1 MRRILPIFT
10 IVFIGFLGFALP
22 FPIFP
27 PMLLIP
33 ELGFLPED
41 VSGHSRVILL
51 GIMFSFYP
59 LGQLFGGPFFGQ
71 LSDRYGR
78 KKILIISL
86 VFTFFA
92 YLGTALS
99 VTYKNI
105 PFLMLS
111 RFVCGICEGNIVIA
125 TSAMADIS
133 TPKTKGKNF
142 GYLTFA
148 SSFGFII
155 GPLLGGELANPKWGL
170 NYSTPFWGVSI
181 FVLLTLLVVIFW
193 FKETG
198 IVEEKARLNLFETFS
213 RLYKG
218 LTIPNLR
225 AIYIINFFIYFGIF
239 CYFNF
244 TPLFLVDA
252 FSFGTS
258 KLALFTAYEAIPICI
273 AALFLVGPVSKIL
286 TPRMASA
293 FSGLFFGIVLFI
305 MVLPHNPY
313 ALWIT
318 LFFLGIFIGISFT
331 NMAVMV
337 SNRTDERN
345 QGMAL
350 GINQS
355 VQVLSEAL
363 SALFGGFLGV
373 VMASFPL
380 LVGGAVT
387 IIASL
392 ILTLKRFKEKI
403 LMD

>member
-1 MRRILPIFT
+1 MRRILPITT

-27 PMLLIP
+27 PMLLAS

-41 VSGHSRVILL
+41 VSSHSRAILL
-51 GIMFSFYP
+51 GVMFSLYP

-86 VFTFFA
+86 VFIFFA
-92 YLGTALS
+92 YLMTALS

-105 PFLMLS
+105 ASLMIS
-111 RFVCGICEGNIVIA
+111 RFFCGIFEGNIVIA

-133 TPKTKGKNF
+133 THETKGKNF

-148 SSFGFII
+148 SNLGFII
-155 GPLLGGELANPKWGL
+155 GPLIGGELANPKWGF
-170 NYSTPFWGVSI
+170 NYSTPFWAVSV
-181 FVLLTLLVVIFW
+181 FVLLTFLVVLFW
-193 FKETG
+193 FKETEM
-198 IVEEKARLNLFETFS
+198 VKENTKLNFFEIFF
-213 RLYKG
+213 RLYRG
-218 LTIPNLR
+218 LTIPKLR
-225 AIYIINFFIYFGIF
+225 VIYILNFLIYFGIF

-244 TPLFLVDA
+244 TPFFLVNR
-252 FSFGTS
+252 FSFGPSELAIFTS
-258 KLALFTAYEAIPICI
+258 YEAIPICI
-273 AALFLVGPVSKIL
+273 ASLFLVGPISKIFH
-286 TPRMASA
+286 PRIASA
-293 FSGLFFGIVLFI
+293 FSGILFGIILFI
-305 MVLPHNPY
+305 MVLPDNPY

-318 LFFLGIFIGISFT
+318 LFFPGLFVGIGFT

-337 SNRTDERN
+337 SNRADKRD

-363 SALFGGFLGV
+363 SALFGGFLGTV
-373 VMASFPL
+373 FVSFPL
-380 LVGGAVT
+380 IIGGTVS
-387 IIASL
+387 ILASL
-392 ILTLKRFKEKI
+392 VLILRRFK
-403 LMD
+403 